1 MSDEIR
7 TYAQLQEEMREALI
21 AQHPEW
27 VGPDGESPVLDL
39 YNSRLAELIALF
51 DSPAEQTAA

>member
-7 TYAQLQEEMREALI
+7 TYAQLREEMHQALI

-27 VGPDGESPVLDL
+27 IEPDGESPMLDL
-39 YNSRLAELIALF
+39 YGARLADLLAHFETTS
-51 DSPAEQTAA
+51 DRAAA